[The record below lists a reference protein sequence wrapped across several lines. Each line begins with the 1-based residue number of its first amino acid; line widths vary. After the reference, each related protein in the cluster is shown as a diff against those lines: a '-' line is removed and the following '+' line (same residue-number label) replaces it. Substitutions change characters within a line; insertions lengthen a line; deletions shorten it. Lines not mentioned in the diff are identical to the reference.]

1 MESVVLN
8 IKNMVCPRCIFAVE
22 NIMAE
27 LGIQVKSIILGH
39 AIVLLPSK
47 VNIEMIKSKLNRLGF
62 ELIREKNDLY
72 IEKIKVLI
80 IEYLKLLE
88 ESNEIHVL
96 SDFITKKIGKNYN
109 YLTKIF
115 SQQCN
120 MTIEQYYINQRLQRV
135 KELLDQD
142 ELNVTEISYKLCYSS
157 VNYLSTQFKKYIGVS
172 ISKYKSDRDQ
182 LRSIY
187 KNISLSINDLKK
199 QGIQMNFV
207 KRENKYYCDDI
218 GEYFSA
224 ESVNEI
230 VKFTYNYGKDD
241 AKKAKVSVIETGT
254 NLRGV
259 FVEIP
264 EDFINYQKEII

>member
-1 MESVVLN
+1 
-8 IKNMVCPRCIFAVE
+8 MVCPRCVFAVE

-27 LGIQVKSIILGH
+27 LGIQVKSINLGH
-39 AIVLLPSK
+39 AIVLLPDK
-47 VNIEMIKSKLNRLGF
+47 VNIEMIKSKFDQQGF
-62 ELIREKNDLY
+62 ELIRDKEDLY

-96 SDFITKKIGKNYN
+96 SDFITKRIGKNYN

-115 SQQCN
+115 SRQCN

-135 KELLDQD
+135 KALLDQD

-172 ISKYKSDRDQ
+172 ISQYKSDRDQ
-182 LRSIY
+182 LMSVYKSI
-187 KNISLSINDLKK
+187 SESINDLIK
-199 QGIQMNFV
+199 QGIQLNFV
-207 KRENKYYCDDI
+207 KRDKAYYCEDI
-218 GEYFSA
+218 GEYFGEDRIHKIEKFA
-224 ESVNEI
+224 
-230 VKFTYNYGKDD
+230 FTYDE
-241 AKKAKVSVIETGT
+241 KKSKVAKVFIVETDS

-259 FVEIP
+259 MVDFP
-264 EDFINYQKEII
+264 ENIIHCSNDLI